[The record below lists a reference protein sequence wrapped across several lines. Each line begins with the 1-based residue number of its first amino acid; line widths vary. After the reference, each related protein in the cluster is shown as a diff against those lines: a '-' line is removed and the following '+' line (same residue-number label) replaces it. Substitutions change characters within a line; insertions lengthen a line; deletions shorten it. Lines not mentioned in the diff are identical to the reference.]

1 MASIAT
7 VLPEYAEVLLNHLE
21 LEITDELKKK
31 LGNNNVRLSILLDK
45 KGLDIDPKEF
55 SSKSRY
61 VIADDGTN
69 IYHLCIGYVEDN
81 GKTKKENVESLAKA
95 TEIVNKENGRKLKKL
110 NEDIESKKNQLKFLE
125 GEISKLEGQ
134 KNICEDL
141 ATDAKDSAN
150 KFLEKLN
157 KEKEEYEELVGKI
170 ESLRENFLV
179 RVLFHLYKLELE

>member
-45 KGLDIDPKEF
+45 KGLELDPNEF

-61 VIADDGTN
+61 VIADDSTN
-69 IYHLCIGYVEDN
+69 VYHLCIGYVEDN

-95 TEIVNKENGRKLKKL
+95 TEIVNKEKGKNLKKL
-110 NEDIESKKNQLKFLE
+110 NEDIERAEKYKERLE
-125 GEISKLEGQ
+125 GEISILVGKRNTFKEVASG
-134 KNICEDL
+134 
-141 ATDAKDSAN
+141 TKDSAN
-150 KFLEKLN
+150 NIIKKYNKELEKY
-157 KEKEEYEELVGKI
+157 EKLVDKI
-170 ESLRENFLV
+170 EKLRKNFLI

>member
-45 KGLDIDPKEF
+45 KGLELDPKEF

-81 GKTKKENVESLAKA
+81 GKTKKENVESLVKA
-95 TEIVNKENGRKLKKL
+95 TEIVNKENGRKLTGL
-110 NEDIESKKNQLKFLE
+110 NEDIENKKKYKERLE
-125 GEISKLEGQ
+125 VEISILKGKRNTFKEVASGT
-134 KNICEDL
+134 KN
-141 ATDAKDSAN
+141 SAN
-150 KFLEKLN
+150 NIIKKYNKKL
-157 KEKEEYEELVGKI
+157 EEYEKLVGKI
-170 ESLRENFLV
+170 ERLRKNLLI
-179 RVLFHLYKLELE
+179 RVLFRIYKLELD